1 MPNHFKVECDKYQ
14 MVTDSIEVAR
24 SAVIKLIRRETYA
37 TNKIVSRDILNGLT
51 LYGTVRVSY
60 NKEKKEYQ
68 YWWFPVTEN
77 KKIHYYRINEDGTL
91 RYAIERKKGR

>member
-1 MPNHFKVECDKYQ
+1 MPNHFKVECEKYQ

-24 SAVIKLIRRETYA
+24 SAVLKLIRQDVYRSSRIASRE
-37 TNKIVSRDILNGLT
+37 ILNGMT

-60 NKEKKEYQ
+60 SKEKKEYQ
-68 YWWFPVTEN
+68 YWWFPATEN
-77 KKIHYYRINEDGTL
+77 KKIHYYRINEDGTI